1 MTRRSAVI
9 CGLIMLV
16 TGHGLAGAAPPPSG
30 DDAGWPQYR
39 GVNRDG
45 IASTGGAPLTWPA
58 AGPQVVWKHDI
69 GAGFSQLTV
78 GDGAVYTGLAGEE
91 QEYVVRL
98 DGDSGEEV
106 WRTPIGSSFQD
117 QFGNGPRSTP
127 TLDGAI
133 LYVLSAGGGLHAV
146 KTEDGTP
153 LWSADLVAEFG
164 SQTPRFG
171 YSPSPLV
178 AGWLLLVEV
187 GGNQNRSLVAFDKKT
202 GDVVWSV
209 LSGPA
214 GYSSPLVATLGGKE
228 QIIMPRGTALTG
240 LGLNGVVQ
248 WEYTLKEPAIAMPV
262 LVGEDRIFV
271 SSMGDA
277 GCALVQVSR
286 GADGFT
292 AETVWEN
299 RNMRNHFNSSL
310 VIGDAIY
317 GFDNATLKSL
327 DLETGEVR
335 WAHRGLGKGSL
346 IAVDDRLLV
355 LSVKGE
361 FSMVDTSAETYTSLG
376 AVQALEGKSWTA
388 PSYSAGRVYLRNL
401 TQMTCLDLRG

>member
-1 MTRRSAVI
+1 MTPRSAVI
-9 CGLIMLV
+9 CGLFMLV
-16 TGHGLAGAAPPPSG
+16 AGQGLAGAAPPAAG
-30 DDAGWPQYR
+30 GDAGWPQYR

-45 IASTGGAPLTWPA
+45 VATTGGSPLTWPA
-58 AGPQVVWKHDI
+58 AGPRVVWKHDV

-78 GDGAVYTGLAGEE
+78 GNGAVFTGLAGEE
-91 QEYVVRL
+91 QEFVVRL
-98 DGDSGEEV
+98 DGESGEEV

-127 TLDGAI
+127 TLDGEM
-133 LYVLSAGGGLHAV
+133 LYILSAGSSLHAV
-146 KTEDGTP
+146 STTDGAP
-153 LWSADLVAEFG
+153 VWSVDLVKEFG

-187 GGNQNRSLVAFDKKT
+187 GGNQDRSLVAFDKKT

-209 LSGPA
+209 LSGPV
-214 GYSSPLVATLGGKE
+214 GYSSPVVVKLGGME
-228 QIIMPRGTALTG
+228 QIILPRGTNLTG

-248 WEYTLKEPAIAMPV
+248 WEYELKEPAIAMPV
-262 LVGEDRIFV
+262 PVAGDRIFV

-277 GCALVQVSR
+277 GCALLQVSR
-286 GADGFT
+286 GEEGYT

-327 DLETGEVR
+327 DLESGEVR

-361 FSMVDTSAETYTSLG
+361 FSMVDTTAETYSPLG

-388 PSYSAGRVYLRNL
+388 PSYAGGRVYLRNL